1 MAWIQRPRP
10 VGPSR
15 AVSSGHGAASAST
28 DESWAAQ
35 GTRVLIVDDEAETGT
50 MLRIALDGFGYD
62 VNVVANGG
70 GALAAVALREPDA
83 LILDLMLPDMS
94 GLEVC
99 RTLRASSTVPIIVIS
114 AMTDHRTRVEAL
126 DLGADDY
133 VVKPFEIG
141 ELEARVRAVLRR
153 AENEPAAATLRPGEP
168 ERDQPAAS
176 YAPQA
181 MDFVLHVHTY
191 AGDQIKMAD
200 AKASLMAA
208 TAGLLF
214 NALGGRLRQSDAAF
228 VLPTGPEQWV
238 SLIRLSL
245 GIMALVA
252 LVTTLI
258 MVYQVVRPRLTHPG
272 SSRVAFIEV
281 ARAGR
286 VDYVKQLQR
295 ATTAD
300 LVAELA
306 RNTTDLA
313 AIAVQKNA
321 WLARAL
327 WPLLVAAL
335 IVGLL
340 VAWP

>member
-1 MAWIQRPRP
+1 
-10 VGPSR
+10 V
-15 AVSSGHGAASAST
+15 
-28 DESWAAQ
+28 Q
-35 GTRVLIVDDEAETGT
+35 GTRVLVVDDEAETGT
-50 MLRIALDGFGYD
+50 MLRSALGGFGYD
-62 VNVVANGG
+62 VNVVANGA
-70 GALAAVALREPDA
+70 GALEAVTRREPDA
-83 LILDLMLPDMS
+83 MILDLMLPDMS
-94 GLEVC
+94 GLDVC
-99 RTLRASSTVPIIVIS
+99 RTLRARSKVPIIVLS

-126 DLGADDY
+126 DRGADDY

-141 ELEARVRAVLRR
+141 ELEARVRSVLRR
-153 AENEPAAATLRPGEP
+153 AENEPAAATLRAGEP
-168 ERDQPAAS
+168 ALDQPAATF
-176 YAPQA
+176 APQTMEFA
-181 MDFVLHVHTY
+181 LHVHTY
-191 AGDQIKMAD
+191 AESQIKMAD

-214 NALGGRLRQSDAAF
+214 NALGGRLRQSEAAF

-238 SLIRLSL
+238 SLIRLGL
-245 GIMALVA
+245 GLVALIA

-272 SSRVAFIEV
+272 PSRVAFIEL

-286 VDYVKQLQR
+286 VEYVNQLQR
-295 ATTAD
+295 ATTAE

-327 WPLLVAAL
+327 WPLLVAAV

>member
-1 MAWIQRPRP
+1 
-10 VGPSR
+10 
-15 AVSSGHGAASAST
+15 
-28 DESWAAQ
+28 
-35 GTRVLIVDDEAETGT
+35 
-50 MLRIALDGFGYD
+50 MLRNALRGFGYE
-62 VNVVANGG
+62 VNVVANGE
-70 GALAAVALREPDA
+70 GALEAAALREPDA
-83 LILDLMLPDMS
+83 MILDLMLPDMS

-114 AMTDHRTRVEAL
+114 AMTDHSTRVEAL
-126 DLGADDY
+126 DSGADDY

-141 ELEARVRAVLRR
+141 ELEARVRSVLRR
-153 AENEPAAATLRPGEP
+153 AEKEPAAATLHSRELDP
-168 ERDQPAAS
+168 DQTAES

-181 MDFVLHVHTY
+181 MEFVLHVHTY

-238 SLIRLSL
+238 SLLRLSL
-245 GIMALVA
+245 GMMALVA

-258 MVYQVVRPRLTHPG
+258 MVYQVVRPRLTPPG
-272 SSRVAFIEV
+272 RSRVAFTEV

-286 VDYVKQLQR
+286 VDYAKQLQR

-300 LVAELA
+300 LVTELA

-313 AIAVQKNA
+313 TIAVHKHA

>member
-1 MAWIQRPRP
+1 
-10 VGPSR
+10 
-15 AVSSGHGAASAST
+15 
-28 DESWAAQ
+28 
-35 GTRVLIVDDEAETGT
+35 
-50 MLRIALDGFGYD
+50 MLRSALGGFGYD
-62 VNVVANGG
+62 VNLVGDG
-70 GALAAVALREPDA
+70 QGALEAVALKEPDA
-83 LILDLMLPDMS
+83 MILDLMLPDIS

-99 RTLRASSTVPIIVIS
+99 RTLRARSNVPIIVVS

-126 DLGADDY
+126 DYGADDY
-133 VVKPFEIG
+133 IVKPFEIG
-141 ELEARVRAVLRR
+141 ELEARVRSVLRR
-153 AENEPAAATLRPGEP
+153 AEKEPAAATLPSGALEL
-168 ERDQPAAS
+168 DQPAAS

-181 MDFVLHVHTY
+181 MEFVLHVHTY

-214 NALGGRLRQSDAAF
+214 NALAGRLRQSDAAF

-238 SLIRLSL
+238 SLLRLSL
-245 GIMALVA
+245 GILALVA

-258 MVYQVVRPRLTHPG
+258 MVYQVVRPRLTYPG
-272 SSRVAFIEV
+272 PSRVAFIEV

>member
-1 MAWIQRPRP
+1 
-10 VGPSR
+10 
-15 AVSSGHGAASAST
+15 
-28 DESWAAQ
+28 
-35 GTRVLIVDDEAETGT
+35 
-50 MLRIALDGFGYD
+50 
-62 VNVVANGG
+62 
-70 GALAAVALREPDA
+70 
-83 LILDLMLPDMS
+83 
-94 GLEVC
+94 
-99 RTLRASSTVPIIVIS
+99 
-114 AMTDHRTRVEAL
+114 
-126 DLGADDY
+126 
-133 VVKPFEIG
+133 VKPFEIG
-141 ELEARVRAVLRR
+141 ELEARVRSVLRR
-153 AENEPAAATLRPGEP
+153 AEKAPAAATLRSGEP
-168 ERDQPAAS
+168 ERDQTAAS
-176 YAPQA
+176 FAPQA
-181 MDFVLHVHTY
+181 MEFMLHVHTY

-214 NALGGRLRQSDAAF
+214 TALGGRIRQSGAAY

-238 SLIRLSL
+238 ALLRLSL

-252 LVTTLI
+252 LVTTLL
-258 MVYQVVRPRLTHPG
+258 MVYQVVRPRLTLPG
-272 SSRVAFIEV
+272 PSRVAFIEV

-286 VDYVKQLQR
+286 GDYVQQLQR

>member
-1 MAWIQRPRP
+1 
-10 VGPSR
+10 
-15 AVSSGHGAASAST
+15 
-28 DESWAAQ
+28 
-35 GTRVLIVDDEAETGT
+35 
-50 MLRIALDGFGYD
+50 MLRSALGGFGYD
-62 VNVVANGG
+62 VNVVANGQ
-70 GALAAVALREPDA
+70 GALEAVALREPDA
-83 LILDLMLPDMS
+83 MILDLMLPDMS

-99 RTLRASSTVPIIVIS
+99 RTLRTRSNVPIIVLS

-126 DLGADDY
+126 DRGADDY
-133 VVKPFEIG
+133 VVKPFELG
-141 ELEARVRAVLRR
+141 ELEARVRSVLRR
-153 AENEPAAATLRPGEP
+153 AENEPAAATLRSGELEP
-168 ERDQPAAS
+168 DQAAAS
-176 YAPQA
+176 FAPQA
-181 MDFVLHVHTY
+181 MEFVLHVHSY

-214 NALGGRLRQSDAAF
+214 NALGGRIRQSDAAF

-238 SLIRLSL
+238 SLLRLSL

-252 LVTTLI
+252 LVTTLM

-272 SSRVAFIEV
+272 PSRVAFLEV

-286 VDYVKQLQR
+286 VDYAKQLQR

-300 LVAELA
+300 LVSELA

-321 WLARAL
+321 WLARA
-327 WPLLVAAL
+327 
-335 IVGLL
+335 
-340 VAWP
+340 

>member
-1 MAWIQRPRP
+1 M
-10 VGPSR
+10 
-15 AVSSGHGAASAST
+15 
-28 DESWAAQ
+28 
-35 GTRVLIVDDEAETGT
+35 
-50 MLRIALDGFGYD
+50 
-62 VNVVANGG
+62 
-70 GALAAVALREPDA
+70 
-83 LILDLMLPDMS
+83 ILDLMLPDMS

-99 RTLRASSTVPIIVIS
+99 RTLRARSKVPIIVIS
-114 AMTDHRTRVEAL
+114 AMADHRTRVEAL
-126 DLGADDY
+126 DRGADDY

-141 ELEARVRAVLRR
+141 ELEARVRSVLRR
-153 AENEPAAATLRPGEP
+153 AEKAPSAATLRSGEP
-168 ERDQPAAS
+168 ERDQTAAS
-176 YAPQA
+176 FAPQA
-181 MDFVLHVHTY
+181 MEFMLHVHTY

-214 NALGGRLRQSDAAF
+214 TALGGRIRQSGAAY

-238 SLIRLSL
+238 ALIRLSL

-252 LVTTLI
+252 LVTTLL
-258 MVYQVVRPRLTHPG
+258 MVYQVVRPRLTRPG
-272 SSRVAFIEV
+272 LSRVAFLEV

-286 VDYVKQLQR
+286 VDYVQQLQR